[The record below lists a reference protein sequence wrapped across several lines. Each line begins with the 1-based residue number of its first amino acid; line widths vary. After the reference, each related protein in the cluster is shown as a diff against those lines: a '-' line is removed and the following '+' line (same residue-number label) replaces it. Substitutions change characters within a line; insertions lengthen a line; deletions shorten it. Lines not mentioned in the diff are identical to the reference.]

1 MRKLKLFYKSVDV
14 IISLLNEPKNITQ
27 IYRKLDINYPHL
39 VKLIHELND
48 EGVVEL
54 TRSGRTTSVSLTEKG
69 VKIAK
74 KLKEIKKL
82 VSENENEKLEGEV
95 A

>member
-1 MRKLKLFYKSVDV
+1 MRKLKLFYKSADV

-27 IYRKLDINYPHL
+27 IYRELDINYPHL

-54 TRSGRTTSVSLTEKG
+54 TRSGRATSVSLTEKG
-69 VKIAK
+69 IEIAK

-82 VSENENEKLEGEV
+82 VSENENEKVEGEV

>member
-1 MRKLKLFYKSVDV
+1 MKLFYKSAYV
-14 IISLLNEPKNITQ
+14 IISLLDEPKYITQ
-27 IYRKLDINYPHL
+27 IYRELGITYSHL

-48 EGVVEL
+48 EGIVEL

-69 VKIAK
+69 VEIAK

-82 VSENENEKLEGEV
+82 VSENEKVEREAV
-95 A
+95 

>member
-1 MRKLKLFYKSVDV
+1 LG
-14 IISLLNEPKNITQ
+14 IT
-27 IYRKLDINYPHL
+27 YSHL

-48 EGVVEL
+48 EGIVEL

-69 VKIAK
+69 VEIAK

-82 VSENENEKLEGEV
+82 VSENEKVEREAV
-95 A
+95 

>member
-1 MRKLKLFYKSVDV
+1 VRKLKLFYKSVDV

>member
-1 MRKLKLFYKSVDV
+1 MKLFYKSVDV

-27 IYRKLDINYPHL
+27 IYRELDINYPHL

-54 TRSGRTTSVSLTEKG
+54 TRSGRATSVSLTEKG
-69 VKIAK
+69 IEIAK
-74 KLKEIKKL
+74 RLKEIKKL
-82 VSENENEKLEGEV
+82 VSENEKEKEEGEV